1 MIGAYLLY
9 PYHAISP
16 TSQGFGATVIGTP
29 GHGKLLALTY
39 DDGPNPRW
47 TPELLDLL
55 AEHGVKATFFVVG
68 KYVEREPELVR
79 RTIAEGHAVGNHT
92 YSHTSIFRL
101 SKEEIASELARC
113 AAAVTGAGCEFS
125 EVPEGKLCRPPYG
138 RKRPAAL
145 RAVRA
150 EGYVPVLW
158 SVTCWDWSKR
168 ATADTIW
175 RHARKQTRG
184 GDVILLHDGCNVA
197 MGWDRSHSIEATDRI
212 LTRWKGQGMRFVTV
226 PELIE
231 ATGFVVDPVGEP
243 LPSPA

>member
-1 MIGAYLLY
+1 MRPGAYLLY

-47 TPELLDLL
+47 TPELLELL
-55 AEHGVKATFFVVG
+55 ARHGVKATFFVVG

-79 RTIAEGHAVGNHT
+79 RTLAAGHALGNHT
-92 YSHTSIFRL
+92 HSHTSILRL
-101 SKEEIASELARC
+101 SKEEIASELRRC
-113 AAAVTGAGCEFS
+113 AAAVDSAGCAFTEL
-125 EVPEGKLCRPPYG
+125 PDGRLCRPPYG

-145 RAVRA
+145 RAVRD

-158 SVTCWDWSKR
+158 SVTCWDWSRR

-175 RHARKQTRG
+175 RHATKQTRG
-184 GDVILLHDGCNVA
+184 GDVILLHDGDGDHGFDVERGGSLVA
-197 MGWDRSHSIEATDRI
+197 TERIIERY
-212 LTRWKGQGMRFVTV
+212 GGEGYEFVTI
-226 PELIE
+226 PELV
-231 ATGFVVDPVGEP
+231 ARGNRT
-243 LPSPA
+243 A